1 MFGSFSKMH
10 IFPKTAPPDMKK
22 NTDTVITGNTIN
34 ITNGN
39 RVLETEI
46 KGSKEQEIT
55 FFIW

>member
-10 IFPKTAPPDMKK
+10 IFPKTVKTDVKK
-22 NTDTVITGNTIN
+22 NTDTVVTGNTIN